1 MFACVSVSGREG
13 KGEGGQPAVL
23 WQSCPQQVRRW
34 FLIDCGLKLCNNDH
48 VCSAATAAAHGKFLS
63 MILSLHFKFFS
74 AAAKSRDGSV
84 EKKETEK
91 ERKVINAK
99 TFFLSFSS
107 SALISST

>member
-63 MILSLHFKFFS
+63 MILSLHFKFFLLLLPNH
-74 AAAKSRDGSV
+74 ATVQLKKKRRR
-84 EKKETEK
+84 KKEK
-91 ERKVINAK
+91 
-99 TFFLSFSS
+99 
-107 SALISST
+107 

>member
-1 MFACVSVSGREG
+1 MCERERERKGKCVFACVSVSGREG

-63 MILSLHFKFFS
+63 MILSLHFKFFFCCCQIT
-74 AAAKSRDGSV
+74 R
-84 EKKETEK
+84 
-91 ERKVINAK
+91 R
-99 TFFLSFSS
+99 FS
-107 SALISST
+107 